1 MKNVSKKFESTMKA
15 VSCVGAAVAVAA
27 LVAGAALV
35 VAPRD
40 AAAKPEFASQ
50 TGLPCGK
57 CHVNPAGGG
66 KNTAFGDKFKANGYK
81 VK

>member
-1 MKNVSKKFESTMKA
+1 MTDVSRFESTMKA
-15 VSCVGAAVAVAA
+15 VFCGGAAIVVAG

-35 VAPRD
+35 VAPRE
-40 AAAKPEFASQ
+40 AGAKPEFAQQ

-66 KNTAFGDKFKANGYK
+66 KNTSFGDKYKANGFK
-81 VK
+81 LK